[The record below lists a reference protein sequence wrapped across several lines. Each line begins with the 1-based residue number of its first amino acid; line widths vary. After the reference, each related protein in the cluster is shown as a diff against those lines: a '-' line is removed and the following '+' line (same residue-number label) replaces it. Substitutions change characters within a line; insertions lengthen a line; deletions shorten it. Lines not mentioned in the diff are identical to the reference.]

1 MQNLVSTL
9 LERGK
14 KTASRSITAEENRRY
29 HRASFPRLEVEARG
43 FIMRARDWSAGGA
56 LIGAEGLD
64 LSVGSIITGQTGWIT
79 STLRYP
85 YYADVVR
92 RVEDGKFA
100 LRWLKL
106 DPAFLREL
114 DEAAHA
120 GEPLAR

>member
-9 LERGK
+9 MERGRK
-14 KTASRSITAEENRRY
+14 AANRSITAEENRRY

-43 FIMRARDWSAGGA
+43 FIMRAQDWSAGGA

-64 LSVGSIITGQTGWIT
+64 LSVGTIVTGQTGWI
-79 STLRYP
+79 SSPLRHG

-92 RVEDGKFA
+92 REENGKYA

-114 DEAAHA
+114 DDAAHA
-120 GEPLAR
+120 GEPLTR

>member
-9 LERGK
+9 LERSRK
-14 KTASRSITAEENRRY
+14 AASRSITAEENRRY

-64 LSVGSIITGQTGWIT
+64 LSVGSIVTGQTGWVT
-79 STLRYP
+79 SPLRYA

-92 RVEDGKFA
+92 RAEDGKFA